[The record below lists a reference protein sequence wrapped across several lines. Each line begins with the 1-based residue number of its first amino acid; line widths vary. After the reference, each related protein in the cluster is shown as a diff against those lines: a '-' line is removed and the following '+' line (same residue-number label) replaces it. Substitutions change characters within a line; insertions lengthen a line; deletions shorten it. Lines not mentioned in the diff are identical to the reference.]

1 MPTGRHIGENAEN
14 VVRWFTKPILTRCR
28 PLCLCVIVLNIAL
41 RLIKADMRRTKS
53 MGANEMLQRLGESL
67 GSTASVKSVF
77 GDPIQVGEK
86 TVVPV
91 ASVTFGFGGGF
102 GSGRGTD
109 SSPADGRAEG
119 GGGGGGLRAVPAGA
133 LEITESQTRF
143 IPFHD
148 TRWLAGAFAAG
159 VLLGAFFSRRAL

>member
-1 MPTGRHIGENAEN
+1 
-14 VVRWFTKPILTRCR
+14 
-28 PLCLCVIVLNIAL
+28 
-41 RLIKADMRRTKS
+41 

-91 ASVTFGFGGGF
+91 ASVTFGFGAGF

-109 SSPADGRAEG
+109 RSIADGREG
-119 GGGGGGLRAVPAGA
+119 GGGGGGVRAVPAGA

-143 IPFHD
+143 IPFYD
-148 TRWLAGAFAAG
+148 TRWLATAFATG
-159 VLLGAFFSRRAL
+159 VLFGAFFWRRLKR